1 MNESNQSAHE
11 ETALEVMPP
20 SASLA
25 IETASI
31 NSQISTAKAYPRSLQ
46 VFKKRAIDMACLDE
60 ETAESCL
67 YRRPVGGGKF
77 AEGMSV
83 RMSEIVGASYGNLRV
98 QATIVEQTERFVRAR
113 GMAIDLESN
122 FASSSECIESTVKK
136 DGTPY
141 DERMRVVIAKSAL
154 SKARRDA
161 MFQVVPRALAKPVE
175 NAVRALLMG
184 DTKTIEAR
192 RQLVVQWIA
201 KTGIGSERVYAA
213 LGIKGEADLG
223 VEQLETLTG
232 IRTALKDSEITLDE
246 AFPAVGEPV
255 KRADPK
261 PRAKTGAASV
271 QENVTA
277 PKTAAEV
284 GGPGP
289 TATDKKGGSVVEG
302 ELMPGD
308 PATPAVNPV
317 VQEAREE
324 KQAAAEPTAKE
335 TVAAPVQRAK
345 LQPDEKITVVAKVI
359 SVVTGFSPKDNQGIV
374 EARIDGGFYGPVYH
388 FGGAALPVGDE
399 DPVPDSKWTAGNTLR
414 LGLFGHKLKSGKVQA
429 RVESVE
435 VMPAKA
441 TIETE

>member
-1 MNESNQSAHE
+1 MNESNQSDNN

-246 AFPAVGEPV
+246 AFPAIGEPV

-261 PRAKTGAASV
+261 PRAKTGVASV
-271 QENVTA
+271 QENPAPAKSEPVTPPPVPEGARGKVVDGELEGDPKAETPTPA
-277 PKTAAEV
+277 PLQRAMLAPGEKMTAIVKVKSLITGYSPPDKVSVVVAEV
-284 GGPGP
+284 DGQFHG
-289 TATDKKGGSVVEG
+289 
-302 ELMPGD
+302 
-308 PATPAVNPV
+308 
-317 VQEAREE
+317 
-324 KQAAAEPTAKE
+324 
-335 TVAAPVQRAK
+335 
-345 LQPDEKITVVAKVI
+345 KVHH
-359 SVVTGFSPKDNQGIV
+359 
-374 EARIDGGFYGPVYH
+374 Y
-388 FGGAALPVGDE
+388 GGAALPVGDLATAP
-399 DPVPDSKWTAGNTLR
+399 DPIPDPKWTVGNTLR
-414 LGLFGHKLKSGKVQA
+414 LSLIGFKLPSGKVQH
-429 RVESVE
+429 RVETAQTV
-435 VMPAKA
+435 
-441 TIETE
+441 IETE